1 MARKTNKKKTS
12 EMIKRELLASILEPS
27 GGEQNYS
34 ELSKVKKE
42 PKDGIALVK
51 KYEDHLK
58 GANNFEMMKNFLIML
73 V

>member
-1 MARKTNKKKTS
+1 
-12 EMIKRELLASILEPS
+12 MIKRELLASILELS
-27 GGEQNYS
+27 DGEENYS
-34 ELSKVKKE
+34 ELSKEVKNAKE

-58 GANNFEMMKNFLIML
+58 GANNFEMMKNFLIVL